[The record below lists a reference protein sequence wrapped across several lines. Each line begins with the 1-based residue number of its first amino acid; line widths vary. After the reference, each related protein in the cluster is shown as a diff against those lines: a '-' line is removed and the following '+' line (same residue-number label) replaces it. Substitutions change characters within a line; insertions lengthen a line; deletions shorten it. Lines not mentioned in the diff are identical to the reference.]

1 MASDWKSHKVGEL
14 ADSISVTHP
23 FDKKRLIFLNTS
35 DILRGKVLHN
45 SYKDIG
51 SLPGQ
56 AKKTIKKDD
65 ILLSEIRPANGR
77 YAFIDFEAE
86 NYVVSTKLMVI
97 RAREK
102 ILPKF
107 LFYFLTNKSITNWL
121 QHLAESRSGTFPQ
134 ITFDQI
140 ADLNVKLPNRDE
152 QEKIIAYIDPIDEKI
167 ELNHQMNTTLEKI
180 GQAIFKRWFIDFE
193 FPNEKGKPY
202 KSSGGEMVDSEL
214 GEIPLGWKVGK
225 LREIG
230 TIQPGF
236 AFKSRDFQDKGVR
249 VIKIRN
255 IQHGTV
261 SLQCED
267 FVDDELFRETDEK
280 FHLGSA
286 DILIAMTGAELGKV
300 GIIPKVVEPMVLNQR
315 VGKVVSE
322 NKFLLYFYLN
332 KGDIQSYIKGISS
345 ASSAQGN
352 ISNTDIENIEIV
364 VPHRESIGKFT
375 QITSPLFERFIY
387 NLGENLILCQLRDSL
402 LPRFMSGQIRVPAG

>member
-1 MASDWKSHKVGEL
+1 MASDWKNHKVGEL
-14 ADSISVTHP
+14 ADSISVTHS

-45 SYKDIG
+45 SYKDVG

-86 NYVVSTKLMVI
+86 DYVVSTKLMVI

-102 ILPKF
+102 ILPRF

-180 GQAIFKRWFIDFE
+180 GQALFKRWFIDFE
-193 FPNEKGKPY
+193 FPNKKGKLY
-202 KSSGGEMVDSEL
+202 KSSGGKMVDSEL
-214 GEIPLGWKVGK
+214 GEIPKGWTAGKFSDLVQVTAGKGLKRDEFVFDGHFSVLGANG
-225 LREIG
+225 
-230 TIQPGF
+230 
-236 AFKSRDFQDKGVR
+236 
-249 VIKIRN
+249 
-255 IQHGTV
+255 
-261 SLQCED
+261 
-267 FVDDELFRETDEK
+267 
-280 FHLGSA
+280 
-286 DILIAMTGAELGKV
+286 ELGKTDKYLFDEKLILT
-300 GIIPKVVEPMVLNQR
+300 GR
-315 VGKVVSE
+315 VGTLGTVYLIRDKCWISDNVLISKPIQEENYYYAFFVIRQFDFQSLNRGSTQPLITQTDLKNQGVVIP
-322 NKFLLYFYLN
+322 NKEILVMFHKILAGLYEKLDLNNYESKYL
-332 KGDIQSYIKGISS
+332 S
-345 ASSAQGN
+345 
-352 ISNTDIENIEIV
+352 
-364 VPHRESIGKFT
+364 
-375 QITSPLFERFIY
+375 QI
-387 NLGENLILCQLRDSL
+387 RDSL
-402 LPRFMSGQIRVPAG
+402 LPRLMSGQIRVPAG